1 MNESIRVLVA
11 EQPEHVVVSAYGLL
25 YFDTLQPLHDALL
38 PQVGRDR
45 PRVIL
50 DLGAV
55 QQCDSSGLNL
65 FVKAHRLAGDHGGWF
80 RIAAPRP
87 AVRRLLD
94 LTNLSRVLRI
104 FDSVQQAANQ
114 PG

>member
-1 MNESIRVLVA
+1 VTDSIRVLVA
-11 EQPEHVVVSAYGLL
+11 EQAEHVVVSAYGLL
-25 YFDTLQPLHDALL
+25 YFDTLRPLSDALL
-38 PQVGRDR
+38 AHVGRDR
-45 PRVIL
+45 PRVVL

-65 FVKAHRLAGDHGGWF
+65 FVKAHRLAGEHGGWF

-94 LTNLSRVLRI
+94 LTNLSRVLGI
-104 FDSVQQAANQ
+104 FDTVQQAAD
-114 PG
+114 PPV